1 MTTRYARQIVL
12 PEVGE
17 AGQAK
22 LASSSVLVVGAGG
35 LGCPVLQY
43 LAAAGVGRITIVDHD
58 RVDESNLHRQPL
70 YRTTD
75 LGQLKV
81 EAAQKALEA
90 LNPSVVVDARPI
102 ALDPAA
108 AKDLVRGADVIVDAA
123 DNIAVTYIL
132 NDACKAAGRPLV
144 SASCVGL
151 KGYVGAFCAGAPSYR
166 SVFPDM
172 PQNLGN
178 CATLGV
184 LGSVVGVLGGL
195 QAQMVLALILGL
207 DPSPLGQLVSVDL
220 QRLEFGG
227 FSFLDA
233 PDATGFAPP
242 FIAPSDVTADD
253 MVFELRSLDEVSVS
267 PFPQARRATVDTIVE
282 RSRNVSESSRIVLCC
297 RSGFRAWRAAS
308 LLRDQGHRELAL
320 IAMGDLNEV
329 CSQSV

>member
-17 AGQAK
+17 TGQAK
-22 LASSSVLVVGAGG
+22 LTSSSVLVIGAGG

-58 RVDESNLHRQPL
+58 RVDESNLHRQPI
-70 YRTTD
+70 YRATD
-75 LGQLKV
+75 IGQLKV
-81 EAAQKALEA
+81 EVAKRALEA
-90 LNPSVVVDARPI
+90 LNPSVIVDALAI
-102 ALDPAA
+102 SLGPAA
-108 AKDLVRGADVIVDAA
+108 ATDLVRGADVIVDAA
-123 DNIAVTYIL
+123 DSIAVTYIL
-132 NDACKAAGRPLV
+132 SDACQATGKPLV

-166 SVFPDM
+166 SVFPDI

-184 LGSVVGVLGGL
+184 LGSGVGVLGGL

-207 DPSPLGQLVSVDL
+207 DPSPLGQVVSVDL
-220 QRLEFGG
+220 QKLEFGG

-233 PDATGFAPP
+233 PEPSGFAPP
-242 FIAPSDVTADD
+242 FIAPSDINPDD
-253 MVFELRSLDEVSVS
+253 TVFELRSLDEVSVS

-282 RSRNVSESSRIVLCC
+282 RSRDVAGSSRIVLCC
-297 RSGFRAWRAAS
+297 RSGLRALRAAS
-308 LLRDQGHRELAL
+308 LLRDQGHQKLAL
-320 IAMGDLNEV
+320 IAMGDIGEF
-329 CSQSV
+329 CPRSV

>member
-17 AGQAK
+17 PGQAK
-22 LASSSVLVVGAGG
+22 LASSSVAVVGAGG

-43 LAAAGVGRITIVDHD
+43 LAAAGVGHITIVDPD

-70 YRTTD
+70 YRITD
-75 LGQLKV
+75 IGQLKV
-81 EAAQKALEA
+81 EVTQKALAA
-90 LNPSVVVDARPI
+90 LNPSVVVDPFAIYLGPTV
-102 ALDPAA
+102 
-108 AKDLVRGADVIVDAA
+108 AKDLVQRADVIVDAA
-123 DNIAVTYIL
+123 DSIAVTYIL
-132 NDACKAAGRPLV
+132 SDACKAAGKPLV

-166 SVFPDM
+166 SVFPDI

-207 DPSPLGQLVSVDL
+207 DPSPLGRLVSVDL
-220 QRLEFGG
+220 HKLEFGG
-227 FSFLDA
+227 FSFLNTL
-233 PDATGFAPP
+233 DATGFGPP
-242 FIAPSDVTADD
+242 FIAPPDVNPDD
-253 MVFELRSLDEVSVS
+253 IVFELRSMDEVLVS

-282 RSRNVSESSRIVLCC
+282 QSRDVSESSRIVLCC
-297 RSGFRAWRAAS
+297 RSGLRAWRAAN
-308 LLRDQGHRELAL
+308 LLRDHGYQKLAL
-320 IAMGDLNEV
+320 IAMGVIHEV
-329 CSQSV
+329 CPSSG

>member
-12 PEVGE
+12 PAVGE
-17 AGQAK
+17 AGQAR
-22 LASSSVLVVGAGG
+22 LASSAVLVVGAGG

-43 LAAAGVGRITIVDHD
+43 LAAAGIGRITIVDHD

-70 YRTTD
+70 YRTAD
-75 LGQLKV
+75 IGQLKV
-81 EAAQKALEA
+81 EVAKKAIEA
-90 LNPSVVVDARPI
+90 LNPSVVVDALPI
-102 ALDPAA
+102 SLDPAA

-123 DNIAVTYIL
+123 DSIAVTYSL
-132 NDACKAAGRPLV
+132 SDACTAAGKPLV

-166 SVFPDM
+166 SVFPDI
-172 PQNLGN
+172 PQSLGN

-184 LGSVVGVLGGL
+184 LGAVVGVLGSL

-220 QRLEFGG
+220 QKLEFGG

-233 PDATGFAPP
+233 PEVTGFAPP
-242 FIAPSDVTADD
+242 FIAPSDINPDD
-253 MVFELRSLDEVSVS
+253 IVFELRSIDEVLAS

-282 RSRNVSESSRIVLCC
+282 RSRDVSESSRIVLCC
-297 RSGFRAWRAAS
+297 RSGLRAWRAAS
-308 LLRDQGHRELAL
+308 LLREQGHRKLAL
-320 IAMGDLNEV
+320 IAMGDLDEV
-329 CSQSV
+329 RS

>member
-17 AGQAK
+17 TGQAK

-43 LAAAGVGRITIVDHD
+43 LTAAGVGRLTLVDHD

-70 YRTTD
+70 YRKTD
-75 LGQLKV
+75 IGQLKV
-81 EAAQKALEA
+81 EVAQTALKA
-90 LNPSVVVDARPI
+90 LNPSVIVDALAI
-102 ALDPAA
+102 YLDPAA
-108 AKDLVRGADVIVDAA
+108 AQGLVRGADVIVDAA
-123 DNIAVTYIL
+123 DSIAVTYIL
-132 NDACKAAGRPLV
+132 SDACKAACKPLV

-166 SVFPDM
+166 SLFPDI

-184 LGSVVGVLGGL
+184 LGSVAGMLGGL

-207 DPSPLGQLVSVDL
+207 DPSPLGQLISADL
-220 QRLEFGG
+220 QKLEFGG

-233 PDATGFAPP
+233 PEAPGSAPP
-242 FIAPSDVTADD
+242 FIAQSDVTANDI
-253 MVFELRSLDEVSVS
+253 VFELRSLAEVSVS
-267 PFPQARRATVDTIVE
+267 PFPQARRATIDTIVE
-282 RSRNVSESSRIVLCC
+282 QSRDVSQLSRVVLCC
-297 RSGFRAWRAAS
+297 RSGSRAWRAAD
-308 LLRDQGHRELAL
+308 LLRDQGHQKLAL
-320 IAMGDLNEV
+320 IAMGDIDEL

>member
-1 MTTRYARQIVL
+1 MTARYARQIVL
-12 PEVGE
+12 PAVGE

-43 LAAAGVGRITIVDHD
+43 LAGAGVGHLTIVDHD

-75 LGQLKV
+75 IGQLKA
-81 EAAQKALEA
+81 EAARKALEV
-90 LNPSVVVDARPI
+90 LNPSVVVDAL
-102 ALDPAA
+102 ALYLDPAA
-108 AKDLVRGADVIVDAA
+108 AKDLVRGADGIVDAA
-123 DNIAVTYIL
+123 DSIAVTYNLSDI
-132 NDACKAAGRPLV
+132 CKAAGKPLI

-166 SVFPDM
+166 SVFPDI
-172 PQNLGN
+172 PQNLGS

-220 QRLEFGG
+220 QKLEFGG

-233 PDATGFAPP
+233 PEAAGFAPP
-242 FIAPSDVTADD
+242 FIAPSDVNADD
-253 MVFELRSLDEVSVS
+253 IVFELRSMDEVPVS
-267 PFPQARRATVDTIVE
+267 PFPQARRATADTIVE
-282 RSRNVSESSRIVLCC
+282 LSRDVAGSSRIVLCC
-297 RSGFRAWRAAS
+297 RSGLRAWRAAS
-308 LLRDQGHRELAL
+308 LLRDQGHQKLAL
-320 IAMGDLNEV
+320 IAMGDIGEV
-329 CSQSV
+329 CTQRV